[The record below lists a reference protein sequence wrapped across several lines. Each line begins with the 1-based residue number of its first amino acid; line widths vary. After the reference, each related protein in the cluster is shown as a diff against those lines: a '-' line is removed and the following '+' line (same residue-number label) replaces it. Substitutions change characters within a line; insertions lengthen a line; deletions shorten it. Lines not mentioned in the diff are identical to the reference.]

1 MDSTRSY
8 YVAALFVF
16 TMILSTL
23 DIYYFNYD
31 FFYKLGIHS
40 SYIEEKLIGLNGTLL
55 FKSPYILRIFIIILV
70 GITIFVSKMK
80 MKITEREQEKKNLI
94 PYSAGACLV
103 YIGLPLMFKIFGYSN
118 ASVIIYLIFSALAF
132 FTSIYFIAKIYK
144 LYYADLMQDRFGKEA
159 RRFEQCKE
167 KMENENSINIQ
178 TEDGWINIVN
188 PFRAS
193 MVLGT
198 PGSGK
203 SYAFIIEAIIQLIKK
218 GSSMLLYDYKFPDLS
233 LIAYNAMTRYK
244 ENYKV
249 PPKFSIINFDQ
260 LTHTNRCNPLQPE
273 LMEDP
278 TDAIESAQALM
289 FGLYPK
295 WPQKSGDFFVESAIN
310 FVAGCIWALKI
321 IQDGKYCTIPHL
333 IQFTSLEYNKMFAIL
348 KQVDDEFI
356 NNVMAPFLSAYD
368 QEATDQLEGQLGTV
382 RIAIARLTSPYV
394 YYVMTDDF
402 EKVEK
407 KDILGNPII
416 NPLTQKPEYDYISP
430 SGISVSLQIK
440 DPKNPQIFCL
450 SNNPKKQRVY
460 SPLLSLYNT
469 RLMSLINKKRMN
481 RCGVILDE
489 LPTLAFPPSTIDNL
503 IATGRSNKI
512 AVFLGFQDFT
522 QLIRDFGK
530 DIAEAIIGTVGNVF
544 TGQVNYE
551 TAKKLSEKFGKIK
564 VKKESISESKDSTSV
579 SINTEMVDLIPQ
591 NEISSLSQG
600 TFAGQVAD
608 ERGQEIEQKVF
619 YSKIII
625 DHEERKT
632 FEEGEIPP
640 LKVFDE
646 PIDKIV
652 KENFEKIKNDIIEL
666 AEAYQS
672 TIETPDE
679 DGEEHQE
686 QIEGNLSYTDTDTEE

>member
-16 TMILSTL
+16 TMILTVL
-23 DIYYFNYD
+23 DVYYFNYD
-31 FFYKLGIHS
+31 FFYNLGIHNA
-40 SYIEEKLIGLNGTLL
+40 YIEDKLIRLNGTFL
-55 FKSPYILRIFIIILV
+55 FKNPYILRTFIIILI
-70 GITIFVSKMK
+70 GATIFVAKIK
-80 MKITEREQEKKNLI
+80 MKITEQEQEKKRII
-94 PYSAGACLV
+94 PYSVGACLI
-103 YIGLPLMFKIFGYSN
+103 YIGIPFMFKIFGYSN
-118 ASVIIYLIFSALAF
+118 ASVIVYLVLSTMGFFS
-132 FTSIYFIAKIYK
+132 SIYFIAKIYK
-144 LYYADLMQDRFGKEA
+144 LYYADLMQDRFGVESRK
-159 RRFEQCKE
+159 FDQCKE

-178 TEDGWINIVN
+178 TEDGWINIIN

-233 LIAYNAMTRYK
+233 LIAYNSMQRYK

-249 PPKFSIINFDQ
+249 PPKFSVINFDD
-260 LTHTNRCNPLQPE
+260 LTRTNRCNPLQPN

-278 TDAIESAQALM
+278 TDAIEAAQALM
-289 FGLYPK
+289 LGLYPK
-295 WPQKSGDFFVESAIN
+295 WSQKSGDFFVESAIN
-310 FVAGCIWALKI
+310 FVASGIWALKI
-321 IQDGKYCTIPHL
+321 IENGKYCTVPHL
-333 IQFTSLEYNKMFAIL
+333 IQFMSLEYDKMFPLL
-348 KQVDDEFI
+348 KYVNDEFI
-356 NNVMAPFLSAYD
+356 NNVIAPFLSAYE

-382 RIAIARLTSPYV
+382 RIAISRLTSPSV

-402 EKVEK
+402 EQVEK
-407 KDILGNPII
+407 KDVLGNPIL
-416 NPLTQKPEYDYISP
+416 NPITQEQDYDYISKT
-430 SGISVSLQIK
+430 GISVSLQIN

-489 LPTLAFPPSTIDNL
+489 LPTLAFPPSTVDNL

-530 DIAEAIIGTVGNVF
+530 DIAEAIIGTVGNIF
-544 TGQVNYE
+544 SGQVNFD
-551 TAKKLSEKFGKIK
+551 TAKKLSENFGKIK

-579 SINTEMVDLIPQ
+579 SINTEMVDLIPASV
-591 NEISSLSQG
+591 ISTLSQG
-600 TFAGQVAD
+600 TFVGKLAD
-608 ERGQEIEQKVF
+608 ERGQELEQKFF
-619 YSKIII
+619 YSKILI
-625 DHEERKT
+625 DHKERQT
-632 FEEGEIPP
+632 YEQGEIPAFV
-640 LKVFDE
+640 KFDE
-646 PIDKIV
+646 PISEVV
-652 KENFEKIKNDIIEL
+652 KKNFERIKTEIVEL
-666 AEAYQS
+666 AEAYAALV
-672 TIETPDE
+672 EPEE
-679 DGEEHQE
+679 DQE
-686 QIEGNLSYTDTDTEE
+686 SE

>member
-1 MDSTRSY
+1 MDNTRSY

-16 TMILSTL
+16 TMILTIL
-23 DIYYFNYD
+23 DVYYFNYD
-31 FFYKLGIHS
+31 FFYNLGIHNA
-40 SYIEEKLIGLNGTLL
+40 YIEEKLIGLNGTFL
-55 FKSPYILRIFIIILV
+55 FKNPYILRTFIVILI
-70 GITIFVSKMK
+70 GITIFVAKIK
-80 MKITEREQEKKNLI
+80 MKITEQEQEKKRII
-94 PYSAGACLV
+94 PYSVGACLI
-103 YIGLPLMFKIFGYSN
+103 YIGIPFMFKIFGYSN
-118 ASVIIYLIFSALAF
+118 ASVIAYLVLSTMGFFS
-132 FTSIYFIAKIYK
+132 SIYFVAKIYK
-144 LYYADLMQDRFGKEA
+144 LYYADLMQDRFGEESRK
-159 RRFEQCKE
+159 FDQCKE

-178 TEDGWINIVN
+178 TEDGWINIIN

-233 LIAYNAMTRYK
+233 LIAYNSMQRYK

-249 PPKFSIINFDQ
+249 PPKFSVINFDD
-260 LTHTNRCNPLQPE
+260 LTRTNRCNPLQPN

-278 TDAIESAQALM
+278 TDAIEAAQALM

-310 FVAGCIWALKI
+310 FVASGIWALKI
-321 IQDGKYCTIPHL
+321 IENGKYCTVPHL
-333 IQFTSLEYNKMFAIL
+333 IQFMSLEYDKMFPIL
-348 KQVDDEFI
+348 KYVNDEFI
-356 NNVMAPFLSAYD
+356 NNVIAPFLSAYE

-382 RIAIARLTSPYV
+382 RIAISRLTSPSV

-402 EKVEK
+402 EQIEK
-407 KDILGNPII
+407 KDENGNPIL
-416 NPLTQKPEYDYISP
+416 NPITQEQDYDYISKT
-430 SGISVSLQIK
+430 GISVSLQIN

-489 LPTLAFPPSTIDNL
+489 LPTLAFPPSTVDNL

-530 DIAEAIIGTVGNVF
+530 DIAEAIIGTVGNIF
-544 TGQVNYE
+544 SGQVNFD
-551 TAKKLSEKFGKIK
+551 TAKKLSENFGKIK
-564 VKKESISESKDSTSV
+564 IKKESISESKDSTSV
-579 SINTEMVDLIPQ
+579 SINTEMVDLIPASV
-591 NEISSLSQG
+591 ISTLSQG
-600 TFAGQVAD
+600 TFVGKLAD
-608 ERGQEIEQKVF
+608 EKDQKLKQKFF
-619 YSKIII
+619 YSNILI
-625 DHEERKT
+625 DHKERKT
-632 FEEGEIPP
+632 YEQGEIPAFV
-640 LKVFDE
+640 KFDE
-646 PIDKIV
+646 PISEVV
-652 KENFEKIKNDIIEL
+652 KKNFERIKTEIVEL
-666 AEAYQS
+666 ADAYAALV
-672 TIETPDE
+672 EP
-679 DGEEHQE
+679 EEEQE
-686 QIEGNLSYTDTDTEE
+686 SE

>member
-16 TMILSTL
+16 TMILTVL
-23 DIYYFNYD
+23 DVYYFNYD
-31 FFYKLGIHS
+31 FFYNLGIHNG
-40 SYIEEKLIGLNGTLL
+40 YVEDKLIRLNGTFL
-55 FKSPYILRIFIIILV
+55 FKNPYILRTFIIILI
-70 GITIFVSKMK
+70 GATIFVAKIK
-80 MKITEREQEKKNLI
+80 MKITEQEQEKKRII
-94 PYSAGACLV
+94 PYSVGACLI
-103 YIGLPLMFKIFGYSN
+103 YIGIPFMFKIFGYSN
-118 ASVIIYLIFSALAF
+118 ASVIAYLVLSTMGFFS
-132 FTSIYFIAKIYK
+132 SIYFIAKIYK
-144 LYYADLMQDRFGKEA
+144 LYYADLMQDRFGVESRK
-159 RRFEQCKE
+159 FDQCKE

-178 TEDGWINIVN
+178 TEDGWINIIN

-233 LIAYNAMTRYK
+233 LIAYNSMQRYK

-249 PPKFSIINFDQ
+249 PPKFSVINFDD
-260 LTHTNRCNPLQPE
+260 LTRTNRCNPLQPN

-278 TDAIESAQALM
+278 TDAIEAAQALM
-289 FGLYPK
+289 LGLYPK
-295 WPQKSGDFFVESAIN
+295 WSQKSGDFFVESAIN
-310 FVAGCIWALKI
+310 FVASGIWALKI
-321 IQDGKYCTIPHL
+321 IENGKYCTVPHL
-333 IQFTSLEYNKMFAIL
+333 IQFMSLEYDKMFPIL
-348 KQVDDEFI
+348 KYVNDEFI
-356 NNVMAPFLSAYD
+356 NNVIAPFLSAYE

-382 RIAIARLTSPYV
+382 RIAISRLTSPSV

-402 EKVEK
+402 EQVEK
-407 KDILGNPII
+407 KDVLGNPIL
-416 NPLTQKPEYDYISP
+416 NPITQEQDYDYISKT
-430 SGISVSLQIK
+430 GISVSLQIN

-489 LPTLAFPPSTIDNL
+489 LPTLAFPPSTVDNL

-530 DIAEAIIGTVGNVF
+530 DIAEAIIGTVGNIF
-544 TGQVNYE
+544 SGQVNFD
-551 TAKKLSEKFGKIK
+551 TAKKLSENFGKIK

-579 SINTEMVDLIPQ
+579 SINTEMVDLIPASV
-591 NEISSLSQG
+591 ISTLSQG
-600 TFAGQVAD
+600 TFVGKLAD
-608 ERGQEIEQKVF
+608 ERGQELEQKFF
-619 YSKIII
+619 YSKILI
-625 DHEERKT
+625 DHKERQT
-632 FEEGEIPP
+632 YEQGEIPAFV
-640 LKVFDE
+640 KFDE
-646 PIDKIV
+646 PISEVV
-652 KENFEKIKNDIIEL
+652 KKNFERIKTEIVEL
-666 AEAYQS
+666 AEAYAALV
-672 TIETPDE
+672 EPEE
-679 DGEEHQE
+679 DQE
-686 QIEGNLSYTDTDTEE
+686 SE

>member
-16 TMILSTL
+16 TMILTVL
-23 DIYYFNYD
+23 DVYYFNYD
-31 FFYKLGIHS
+31 FFYNLGIHNA
-40 SYIEEKLIGLNGTLL
+40 YIEDKLIRLNGTFL
-55 FKSPYILRIFIIILV
+55 FKNPYILRTFIIILI
-70 GITIFVSKMK
+70 GATIFVAKIK
-80 MKITEREQEKKNLI
+80 MKITEQEQEKKRII
-94 PYSAGACLV
+94 PYSVGACLI
-103 YIGLPLMFKIFGYSN
+103 YIGIPFMFKIFGYSN
-118 ASVIIYLIFSALAF
+118 ASVIVYLVLSTMGFFS
-132 FTSIYFIAKIYK
+132 SIYFIAKIYK
-144 LYYADLMQDRFGKEA
+144 LYYADLMQDRFGVESRK
-159 RRFEQCKE
+159 FDQCKE

-178 TEDGWINIVN
+178 TEDGWINIIN

-233 LIAYNAMTRYK
+233 LIAYNSMQRYK

-249 PPKFSIINFDQ
+249 PPKFSVINFDD
-260 LTHTNRCNPLQPE
+260 LTRTNRCNPLQPN

-278 TDAIESAQALM
+278 TDAIEAAQALM
-289 FGLYPK
+289 LGLYPK
-295 WPQKSGDFFVESAIN
+295 WSQKSGDFFVESAIN
-310 FVAGCIWALKI
+310 FVASGIWALKI
-321 IQDGKYCTIPHL
+321 IENGKYCTVPHL
-333 IQFTSLEYNKMFAIL
+333 IQFMSLEYDKMFPLL
-348 KQVDDEFI
+348 KYVNDEFI
-356 NNVMAPFLSAYD
+356 NNVIAPFLSAYE

-382 RIAIARLTSPYV
+382 RIAISRLTSPSV

-402 EKVEK
+402 EQVEK
-407 KDILGNPII
+407 KDVLGNPIL
-416 NPLTQKPEYDYISP
+416 NPITQEQDYDYISKT
-430 SGISVSLQIK
+430 GISVSLQIN

-489 LPTLAFPPSTIDNL
+489 LPTLAFPPSTVDNL

-530 DIAEAIIGTVGNVF
+530 DIAEAIIGTVGNIF
-544 TGQVNYE
+544 SGQVNFD
-551 TAKKLSEKFGKIK
+551 TAKKLSENFGKIK

-579 SINTEMVDLIPQ
+579 SINTEMVDLIPASV
-591 NEISSLSQG
+591 ISTLSQG
-600 TFAGQVAD
+600 TFVGKLAD
-608 ERGQEIEQKVF
+608 ERGQELEQKFF
-619 YSKIII
+619 YSKILI
-625 DHEERKT
+625 DHKERQT
-632 FEEGEIPP
+632 YEQGEIPAFV
-640 LKVFDE
+640 KFDE
-646 PIDKIV
+646 PISEVV
-652 KENFEKIKNDIIEL
+652 KKNFERIKAEIVEL
-666 AEAYQS
+666 AEAYAALV
-672 TIETPDE
+672 EPEE
-679 DGEEHQE
+679 DQE
-686 QIEGNLSYTDTDTEE
+686 SE